1 MGLSQEN
8 IEKLLSEAEALC
20 RIEGTQLT
28 KLRRQVLE
36 TLIRAPGPVKAY
48 DLIESLKS
56 QGRRLTP
63 SSIYR
68 TLEFFLQNGLVH
80 RVSTLN
86 AYVACAGHKSHH
98 NPVILVCPDCQSTT
112 EVNDDGLYSSI
123 FSHLN
128 TLGFFAKDGSVEV
141 RGLCKKC
148 AAPEA
153 EAGKADSGNGAAGNG
168 SGGNGEEPL

>member
-1 MGLSQEN
+1 MDASQEH
-8 IEKLLSEAEALC
+8 IDKLLEEAEALC

-86 AYVACAGHKSHH
+86 AYVACADHKSHH
-98 NPVILVCPDCQSTT
+98 NPVILVCPDCQATT
-112 EVNDDGLYSSI
+112 EINDDGLYATI
-123 FSHLN
+123 FSRLN
-128 TLGFFAKDGSVEV
+128 SLGFFAKEGSVEV

-148 AAPEA
+148 SET
-153 EAGKADSGNGAAGNG
+153 DSGAD
-168 SGGNGEEPL
+168 GELDEESAENT